1 MSRRP
6 HPQTVPAVS
15 RRGEPP
21 RPPRRGRG
29 GAILAMLLG
38 IGGFLAVF
46 AARRGGDALYW
57 NKWLITEIAR
67 QAEQLPAWAP
77 AAVRD
82 IAALGSPAVLA
93 VVAVAIFLAVMA
105 REGFGPAIGVP
116 LMLGFVA
123 VVAGLLKLGFVNP
136 GPAAPDLTA
145 QLLETGF
152 PSANALFA
160 GVLWARLF
168 RMLGA
173 GALLPCIGWLLA
185 GAVCVARISLG
196 QHAPADVAAG
206 LCAALVVLG
215 ALAWAGP
222 APAPDRR

>member
-6 HPQTVPAVS
+6 YPQTVPAVS

-21 RPPRRGRG
+21 RPARRARA
-29 GAILAMLLG
+29 GAVLVMLLG
-38 IGGFLAVF
+38 ISGFLAIF
-46 AARRGGDALYW
+46 AARRGGDSLYW
-57 NKWLITEIAR
+57 NKWLIAEIAR
-67 QAEQLPAWAP
+67 RAAELPAWAP
-77 AAVRD
+77 EVVRD

-93 VVAVAIFLAVMA
+93 VVAAALFLAVMG
-105 REGFGPAIGVP
+105 RQGRGPALGVP

-123 VVAGLLKLGFVNP
+123 GAAGLLKLGFIDP

-145 QLLETGF
+145 QLLQTGF

-168 RMLGA
+168 RMLGE
-173 GALLPCIGWLLA
+173 GAFLPLVGWLLA

-215 ALAWAGP
+215 ALAWVSP
-222 APAPDRR
+222 APEPARR